1 VYFKSIMKKNIT
13 KYIPSKLKK
22 VLKFS
27 RDLFQWDSY
36 YQKSWSQEGEDLI
49 LSRFFD
55 GKQNGFYVDVGA
67 HHPFRFSNTYRFYR
81 MGWHGINIDASP
93 SSMETFKKYRKRDIN
108 LEIPIGL
115 ASKPLNFYIFNEPA
129 LNSFDEIISLKRN
142 SAQNDYKIIK
152 TIPLESRKLSDI
164 FEEYLPPGQEID
176 FLSVDVEGLDFEVL
190 QSNDWHQ
197 FSPSIVLV
205 EILPGKHSTI
215 ENFMLNQGYMFY
227 AKSGNTVF
235 YSKESETL

>member
-1 VYFKSIMKKNIT
+1 MTQIQVAADKWDRYF
-13 KYIPSKLKK
+13 
-22 VLKFS
+22 
-27 RDLFQWDSY
+27 
-36 YQKSWSQEGEDLI
+36 QKSWSQEGEDLI
-49 LSRFFD
+49 LSRFF
-55 GKQNGFYVDVGA
+55 GNKRKGFYVDVGA
-67 HHPFRFSNTYRFYR
+67 HHHFLFSNTYRFYK
-81 MGWHGINIDASP
+81 MGWYGINIDASP

-115 ASKPLNFYIFNEPA
+115 ASKPLNFYVFNEPA

-142 SAQNDYKIIK
+142 NAQNDYKIIK

-164 FEEYLPPGQEID
+164 LEEYLSPGQEID

-205 EILPGKHSTI
+205 EILPGKHSAI